1 MGRAPV
7 IPEFW
12 LFLPQLRMSFG
23 KIISR
28 AQDAE
33 RAGFD
38 GVALIDHLAPPGL
51 PEAAMYD
58 AMTTAAAIVASTG
71 RLRVTHLVLCGPF
84 RHPALLA
91 KEAVSLDHLS
101 GGRFELGIGWGSA
114 PEEFTRFGVP
124 LEDSATRAARLAECL
139 EIVRR
144 LLSAGTVD
152 YDGRFYRLRR
162 AVQNPQPLHGRIA
175 VTVGGAGPRLTMP
188 LVREF
193 ADWWNLPSYA
203 AGRLDELRPLAGPA
217 RLSVQLPV
225 GLVPSPAAREQVVSA
240 ARRRFGGWGGLITG
254 ITSEITD
261 ALAAYVARGVERF
274 FIQFS
279 DFGEPA
285 TLEAFAR
292 EVAQPLQDASVRI
305 VRHN

>member
-1 MGRAPV
+1 MGRAVV

-12 LFLPQLRMSFG
+12 LFLPQLRMSFS

-38 GVALIDHLAPPGL
+38 GVALIDHLAPPGR
-51 PEAAMYD
+51 PDAAMYD
-58 AMTTAAAIVASTG
+58 AMTTAAAIAASTG

-101 GGRFELGIGWGSA
+101 GGRFELGIGWGSV

-124 LEDSATRAARLAECL
+124 LEDAATRAARLAECL
-139 EIVRR
+139 AIIRK
-144 LLSAGTVD
+144 LLTGETVD
-152 YDGRFYRLRR
+152 YDGRFYRLQR
-162 AVQNPQPLHGRIA
+162 AVQNPRPLRGEIA
-175 VTVGGAGPRLTMP
+175 VTVGGAGPKLTMP

-203 AGRLDELRPLAGPA
+203 VGRLDELRPLAGPA

-225 GLVPSPAAREQVVSA
+225 GLAPSPAAREQVASA
-240 ARRRFGGWGGLITG
+240 ATRRFGGWGGLVTG
-254 ITSEITD
+254 TAPEIAD
-261 ALAAYVARGVERF
+261 ALAGYVARGAERF

-292 EVAQPLQDASVRI
+292 EVAQPLRDASARI
-305 VRHN
+305 VPYK